1 MAAAVLF
8 GGGMTAQ
15 AAENVDTQDDI
26 SLWVGDSRTVLIYQ
40 DLNMKAPNG
49 TAYRNKAKVS
59 GGYLYLTYRDC
70 YAARGSGYDLVL
82 KADSKIKRVV
92 IRRKLI
98 RFPPG

>member
-1 MAAAVLF
+1 MNKNWLTRTAAALMAAAVLF

-49 TAYRNKAKVS
+49 TAYRNKARGPVPS
-59 GGYLYLTYRDC
+59 GTSLSR
-70 YAARGSGYDLVL
+70 
-82 KADSKIKRVV
+82 
-92 IRRKLI
+92 
-98 RFPPG
+98 